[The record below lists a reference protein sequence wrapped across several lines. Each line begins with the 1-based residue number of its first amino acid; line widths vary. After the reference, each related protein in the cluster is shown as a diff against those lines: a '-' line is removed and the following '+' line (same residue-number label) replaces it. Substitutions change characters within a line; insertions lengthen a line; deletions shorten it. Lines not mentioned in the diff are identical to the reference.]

1 MKFLLS
7 VTCGVEDVDA
17 PREAV
22 VDITKELAE
31 LLIKR
36 RAAFQALVAY
46 DNDAWE
52 IYFWSSTCQFVGGR
66 SDAEYREE
74 AYVAESVLEQL
85 GEEDYDLTGRE
96 WLVIPDGAQIRYVE
110 ARTECDQLIVAEKG
124 VRFMAYPKHC
134 DWEIR
139 TGEIPWD
146 EIEKALRAEEA
157 EESDETELSEPD
169 GPPHV
174 LVTEPTQ
181 VWDITFEAE
190 IEIVDLDQDNTE
202 DVVKEFWAEYLDVN
216 EVIPDLLDWGQT
228 KDPTCVTKRRWR
240 SYMRALTTAED
251 PKKWIA
257 DVRFG
262 SAWICNLTQINAPI
276 RRRLEAGYREG
287 QFLAAD
293 PRYGFEIDGVKQ
305 CVGCLG
311 PQDREGV
318 TDQHAL
324 TEGEVFKCSK
334 CGGNFVVPL
343 EEDP

>member
-17 PREAV
+17 PQEAV

-31 LLIKR
+31 LLLKR
-36 RAAFQALVAY
+36 RAAFQALAAY

-74 AYVAESVLEQL
+74 AYVEESVLEQL
-85 GEEDYDLTGRE
+85 GEEDHDLAGSE
-96 WLVIPDGAQIRYVE
+96 WLVIPEGSQIRYVE

-134 DWEIR
+134 DWELR

-174 LVTEPTQ
+174 LT
-181 VWDITFEAE
+181 
-190 IEIVDLDQDNTE
+190 
-202 DVVKEFWAEYLDVN
+202 
-216 EVIPDLLDWGQT
+216 
-228 KDPTCVTKRRWR
+228 
-240 SYMRALTTAED
+240 S
-251 PKKWIA
+251 
-257 DVRFG
+257 VR
-262 SAWICNLTQINAPI
+262 
-276 RRRLEAGYREG
+276 
-287 QFLAAD
+287 
-293 PRYGFEIDGVKQ
+293 
-305 CVGCLG
+305 
-311 PQDREGV
+311 
-318 TDQHAL
+318 
-324 TEGEVFKCSK
+324 
-334 CGGNFVVPL
+334 GG
-343 EEDP
+343 